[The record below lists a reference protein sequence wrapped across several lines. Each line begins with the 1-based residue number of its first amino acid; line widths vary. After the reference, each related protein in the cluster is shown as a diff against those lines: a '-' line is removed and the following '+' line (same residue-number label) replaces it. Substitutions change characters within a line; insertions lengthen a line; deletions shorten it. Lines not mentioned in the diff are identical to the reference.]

1 MLPENRLLA
10 EARRLRLKKRFSQN
24 FLINEAVLQTIVNAL
39 QLTPGEPVLE
49 IGPGGG
55 FLTEALLETGANVT
69 AVELDRAMCRHLR
82 EKFANQPN
90 FRLIEDD
97 FLRFEPD
104 ETFPEGPVK
113 MVGNLPYGITSPIL
127 FKLAGEIEQVH
138 HPLRERV
145 RQLTVMV
152 QKEVA
157 ERIVAEPGQKAYNAL
172 SIALQL
178 RFEPR
183 LERLVPARDFYP
195 SPRVDSAVI
204 TLHPRSEPLIGQ
216 DDMTL
221 FARLVRGAFSAK
233 RKTLRNALLQS
244 RFAEAA
250 VLDRMFE
257 ASGVNPGLRA
267 EALSI
272 AAFGDLAHAFGV
284 HAGQG

>member
-1 MLPENRLLA
+1 LI

-24 FLINEAVLQTIVNAL
+24 FLINEAVLQAIVDAL
-39 QLTPGEPVLE
+39 DLSPEEPVLE

-55 FLTEALLETGANVT
+55 FLTEALLKTGANVT

-82 EKFANQPN
+82 EKFVDRPN
-90 FRLIEDD
+90 FRLVEDD

-104 ETFPEGPVK
+104 DTLKEASFK
-113 MVGNLPYGITSPIL
+113 IVGNLPYGITSRIL
-127 FKLAGEIEQVH
+127 FKLVGEIEQVH
-138 HPLRERV
+138 YPMRERV

-152 QKEVA
+152 QKEVG

-183 LERLVPARDFYP
+183 LECLVPARNFYP
-195 SPRVDSAVI
+195 APKVDSAVV
-204 TLHPRSEPLIGQ
+204 TLLPRSEPLIRP
-216 DDMTL
+216 DDLAL
-221 FARLVRGAFSAK
+221 FARLIRGAFSAK

-244 RFAEAA
+244 RFADAA
-250 VLDRMFE
+250 VLDRAFE
-257 ASGVNPGLRA
+257 ASGVYPGLRA

-272 AAFGDLAHAFGV
+272 AAFGDLAHAFGI
-284 HAGQG
+284 HAGQD